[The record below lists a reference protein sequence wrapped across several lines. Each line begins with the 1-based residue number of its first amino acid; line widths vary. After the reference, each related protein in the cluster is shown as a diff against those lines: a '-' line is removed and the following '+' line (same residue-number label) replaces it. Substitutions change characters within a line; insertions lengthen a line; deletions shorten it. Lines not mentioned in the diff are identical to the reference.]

1 MCKNECEK
9 ENNCSCDEIGKIKC
23 IPYEQKIIV
32 NKLAR
37 AYVPFQKYC
46 SLLSPCEAF
55 LAGTIFPELN
65 EPKPYLKKGG
75 C

>member
-1 MCKNECEK
+1 MCNDYTQKNCG
-9 ENNCSCDEIGKIKC
+9 CDEIGKMKC

-32 NKLAR
+32 DKLAR
-37 AYVPFQKYC
+37 AYVPFQKFC
-46 SLLSPCEAF
+46 SLLNPCEAF

-65 EPKPYLKKGG
+65 EPELYLKKGG

>member
-1 MCKNECEK
+1 MSDIRALNESDC
-9 ENNCSCDEIGKIKC
+9 CGDIGKMKC

-46 SLLSPCEAF
+46 SLLEPCEAF
-55 LAGTIFPELN
+55 LAGTVFSELN
-65 EPKPYLKKGG
+65 EPKIYLKKGE